1 MPFGE
6 LITGT
11 RYLLANSVSSLPASD
26 SVAPWPMKSTG
37 RRDCARSSM
46 TF

>member
-6 LITGT
+6 LITGMP
-11 RYLLANSVSSLPASD
+11 YFFANSVSSLPASD
-26 SVAPWPMKSTG
+26 KVAPWPMKITG
-37 RRDCARSSM
+37 RRDCPRNSM